1 MPVRRFSINR
11 VLATLGASAL
21 AFTLA
26 AAPVGAATE
35 DGPTPAPT
43 ATPAVDVLP
52 PDIVAPTDEP
62 APAPSETPA
71 ATPSAPEESIAE
83 PSPTEIPADIPMS
96 GQQALAPEAVTP
108 QATEDPALLDSEED
122 SREGEIDLEA
132 IPFGSDTIQAFSLR
146 TASAQATATGLPA
159 HPHVRFAAP
168 TQIGWN
174 WPSSGVVIA
183 GDWDRNGHSD
193 MLLRRADGTLWFY
206 PATSSTRFG
215 SARQIGHG
223 WGSFDLLFSGIDF
236 DRDGNLD
243 LIARRADGK
252 LYAYYGNGRGGF
264 RSSAQI
270 GNGWGVMRSITAMTS
285 SVNGQAA
292 LLATDRSGRMYIYP
306 TTGSGFAAP
315 IALGYGWGGMR
326 HIVGSGDW
334 DGNGRSDFIAVDAN
348 GYLRLYAA
356 SSSATSFSG
365 YQIGNG
371 WGGATTIGTTKQT
384 STGTTIHAIL
394 GGRLMSYPVTTRPAP
409 TPPPVSIEPGTEV
422 PYSASGR
429 TYIAPGSAPGSGL
442 GSTVVYRVEVEIGLP
457 VNVEAFASEVHT
469 ILNDSRGWRRNF
481 VRTDGATTIRL
492 ILASPTL
499 VDRLCAPLDTG
510 GYTSCRV
517 GNNVVI
523 NAHRWAYNAAPFAN
537 AGGSL
542 ALYRQ
547 YVINHEMG
555 HAIGNRHVQ
564 CPGAGRLA
572 PIMQQQTLY
581 VEPCRPNGWPNP

>member
-1 MPVRRFSINR
+1 
-11 VLATLGASAL
+11 
-21 AFTLA
+21 
-26 AAPVGAATE
+26 
-35 DGPTPAPT
+35 
-43 ATPAVDVLP
+43 
-52 PDIVAPTDEP
+52 
-62 APAPSETPA
+62 
-71 ATPSAPEESIAE
+71 
-83 PSPTEIPADIPMS
+83 
-96 GQQALAPEAVTP
+96 
-108 QATEDPALLDSEED
+108 
-122 SREGEIDLEA
+122 
-132 IPFGSDTIQAFSLR
+132 
-146 TASAQATATGLPA
+146 
-159 HPHVRFAAP
+159 
-168 TQIGWN
+168 
-174 WPSSGVVIA
+174 
-183 GDWDRNGHSD
+183 
-193 MLLRRADGTLWFY
+193 
-206 PATSSTRFG
+206 
-215 SARQIGHG
+215 
-223 WGSFDLLFSGIDF
+223 
-236 DRDGNLD
+236 
-243 LIARRADGK
+243 
-252 LYAYYGNGRGGF
+252 
-264 RSSAQI
+264 
-270 GNGWGVMRSITAMTS
+270 
-285 SVNGQAA
+285 
-292 LLATDRSGRMYIYP
+292 
-306 TTGSGFAAP
+306 
-315 IALGYGWGGMR
+315 MR
-326 HIVGSGDW
+326 HIVGTTDW
-334 DGNGRSDFIAVDAN
+334 DGNGRSDLLVIDGS
-348 GYLRLYAA
+348 GYLRLYTAQ
-356 SSSATSFSG
+356 SDGMSFKA
-365 YQIGNG
+365 YQIGQG
-371 WGGATTIGTTKQT
+371 WGTATSIGTTAQT
-384 STGTTIHAIL
+384 NSGTTIHAIL